1 MRSVPSISLS
11 SILRAKIE
19 NKINYWKMQMCKIN
33 GQNMKLDVIKDAE
46 INEFCMKIVKSL
58 SESP

>member
-1 MRSVPSISLS
+1 
-11 SILRAKIE
+11 
-19 NKINYWKMQMCKIN
+19 MQMCKIN

-58 SESP
+58 SESPWGLWILILCNSQDTNLSSAVINK